1 MNDSGE
7 SGHCWPATPE
17 APILLALLTSLA
29 TPNVGLA
36 ENAEAAAPHTAAADG
51 DRTSRERLCAWTS
64 DRKDISGIGT
74 RAGRDV
80 KQEVASD
87 RGERGGGGL
96 AAGNREGTK
105 GAGGDVKG
113 GENVF
118 GLGYCC
124 CCCCCV
130 YFRLNSAADAGDSGG
145 GKTIRND
152 SSTPPSSQSL
162 SPILSS
168 TPTSSPELL
177 QSL

>member
-17 APILLALLTSLA
+17 APILLALLPSLA
-29 TPNVGLA
+29 PPNVGLA

-51 DRTSRERLCAWTS
+51 DRTSREPLCAWTR

-74 RAGRDV
+74 RAGRDM
-80 KQEVASD
+80 KQEVALD

-96 AAGNREGTK
+96 ATGNREGTK
-105 GAGGDVKG
+105 GAGGDVEG

-118 GLGYCC
+118 GLGYCCCCC

-152 SSTPPSSQSL
+152 SSTPPSSQSS
-162 SPILSS
+162 SPIL
-168 TPTSSPELL
+168 TSSPALI
-177 QSL
+177 QSS